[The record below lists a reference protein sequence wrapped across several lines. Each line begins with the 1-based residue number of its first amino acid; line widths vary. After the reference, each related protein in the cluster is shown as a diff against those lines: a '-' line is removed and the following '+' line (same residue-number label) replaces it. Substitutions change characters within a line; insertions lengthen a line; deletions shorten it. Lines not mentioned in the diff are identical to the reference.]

1 MPWQWLSTTGTW
13 VRSTTSIRHLR
24 IASRPTRGG
33 GDEGYRLGAGDRPHC
48 FPGRQEP
55 RMVERYVLGTRGTL
69 EPHEQHE
76 RRQSQAVE
84 AEVVGPAGPHRRAQ
98 FEAGFGQ

>member
-13 VRSTTSIRHLR
+13 VRSTISIRHLR
-24 IASRPTRGG
+24 IASHSTRGG
-33 GDEGYRLGAGDRPHC
+33 GDEGYCLGAGDRPHS
-48 FPGRQEP
+48 FPRRQETC
-55 RMVERYVLGTRGTL
+55 MVERYVLGPRGTL

-76 RRQSQAVE
+76 RRQRQAVE

-98 FEAGFGQ
+98 FEAGLGQ